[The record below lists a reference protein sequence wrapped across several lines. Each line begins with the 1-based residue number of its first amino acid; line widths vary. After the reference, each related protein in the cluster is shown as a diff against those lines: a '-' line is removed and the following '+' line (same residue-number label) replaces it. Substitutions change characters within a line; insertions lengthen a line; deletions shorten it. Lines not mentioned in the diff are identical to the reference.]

1 LTTPIALSYL
11 ISGLIEVLLPLV
23 FSFFLIK
30 RLRTSWKI
38 WFIGALMFLVSLVRF
53 PLNNYLT
60 DLVVSG
66 TITNLSFWLIYLI
79 PSFTAGIFEETAR
92 YLGLRYLVKNESYRS
107 GLTYGAGHGGIE
119 SIFLVG
125 LNILTIGIILLTNP
139 DSLPQMQLNTI
150 LATPWYL
157 PLVGAYERVMV
168 MTIHISLS
176 IMVLESLR
184 QKKIMYL
191 LLAIIV
197 HTAINYLSVSAVGY
211 SVLYAEMV
219 VTGFAI
225 GLAQWAYSRVKDEI
239 MA

>member
-1 LTTPIALSYL
+1 MITPIAVSYL
-11 ISGLIEVLLPLV
+11 VSGLIEVFLPLIIAY
-23 FSFFLIK
+23 FLIK
-30 RLRTSWKI
+30 RLLTSWKT

-60 DLVVSG
+60 DLVISSSISSA
-66 TITNLSFWLIYLI
+66 TFWFIYLI
-79 PSFTAGIFEETAR
+79 PSFTAGLFEETAR
-92 YLGLRYLVKNESYRS
+92 YIAIQYLIKNEDYRT

-125 LNILTIGIILLTNP
+125 INILTIGIILLTKP
-139 DSLPQMQLNTI
+139 ESLPQMQLEII

-157 PLVGAYERVMV
+157 PLVGAYERIMV
-168 MTIHISLS
+168 MPIHISLS
-176 IMVLESLR
+176 IMVLESIR
-184 QKKIMYL
+184 QKKIEYL
-191 LLAIIV
+191 LLAVIV
-197 HTAINYLSVSAVGY
+197 HTAINYLSVSAVGH

-225 GLAQWAYSRVKDEI
+225 GLSQWAYTRIKDEI

>member
-1 LTTPIALSYL
+1 MTAPITLSYL
-11 ISGLIEVLLPLV
+11 VSGLIEVLLPLV
-23 FSFFLIK
+23 FAYFLIK
-30 RLRTSWKI
+30 RLRTSWKV

-53 PLNNYLT
+53 PLNGYLT

-66 TITNLSFWLIYLI
+66 TITSLSFWLIYLI
-79 PSFTAGIFEETAR
+79 PSFTAGIFEEIAR
-92 YLGLRYLVKNESYRS
+92 YLGLRYLVKNMSYRS

-125 LNILTIGIILLTNP
+125 LNVLTIGIILLTNP
-139 DSLPQMQLNTI
+139 DSLPQMQLRAI

-184 QKKIMYL
+184 QKKIQYL

-211 SVLYAEMV
+211 NVFYAEMV

-225 GLAQWAYSRVKDEI
+225 GLAQWAYTRIKDEI